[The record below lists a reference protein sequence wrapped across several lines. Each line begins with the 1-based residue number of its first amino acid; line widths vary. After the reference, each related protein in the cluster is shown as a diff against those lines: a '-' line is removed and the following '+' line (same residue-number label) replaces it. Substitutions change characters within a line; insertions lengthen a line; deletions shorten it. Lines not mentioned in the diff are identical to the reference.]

1 MNKAQKVILPA
12 RELDIEKQRHIKA
25 EREARTLRLATLR
38 WRQKAEPH
46 AMRKVWHA

>member
-1 MNKAQKVILPA
+1 MNKTQKVIRLA
-12 RELDIEKQRHIKA
+12 RESDV
-25 EREARTLRLATLR
+25 ATLR